1 MWIVF
6 DRKWASE
13 RLGRDIDYAYS
24 SKANA
29 KRAIHDVKRNLLTEL
44 CTFAKVQENAAKYW
58 KKKYSELLQSI
69 QNVCEPGRVHL
80 DSYNSN
86 DTTKRHSELYE
97 KRYPKTNCGDAGS
110 NESYREPVT
119 TLIRSPIFLYN

>member
-13 RLGRDIDYAYS
+13 RLGRHIDFAYS

-29 KRAIHDVKRNLLTEL
+29 KRAVHDVKRNLVTEI
-44 CTFAKVQENAAKYW
+44 CTLAKDQAISAEYW
-58 KKKYSELLQSI
+58 QKKYSELLQSI
-69 QNVCEPGRVHL
+69 QNVYQPGRVHL

-97 KRYPKTNCGDAGS
+97 KRDPKANCGDAGP

-119 TLIRSPIFLYN
+119 PPLQLGC